1 MTYKLR
7 KFLRQNSPLLA
18 VMGFLSVLSI
28 VTSPNFFWAIFP
40 IAGMGIPVFISFAQ
54 IFFSEDDDAQR
65 GKARGFNAQ
74 TVANAEASASA
85 APIALDRSLAAQL
98 EQVKTYRKAV
108 DELTRNASGGRKESL
123 TRLTAQ
129 FAEWQKS
136 VEQTAQRISVY
147 RSNPVVQQDLRAV
160 PESIKKLESELA
172 IEKNENVRAQLQ
184 RTLAARKSQLA
195 SLEKLQSA
203 VREAEIQLESTVS
216 SLGTIYSQA
225 LAGQSATAIADYA
238 QLSADVDEQ
247 VRVLDD
253 QLQSI
258 EEVRLGRAA
267 ANISN

>member
-1 MTYKLR
+1 MSSKFR
-7 KFLRQNSPLLA
+7 KFLRQSSSLLA
-18 VMGFLSVLSI
+18 VMGFLAALSI
-28 VTSPNFFWAIFP
+28 ITSPHYFWAIYP
-40 IAGMGIPVFISFAQ
+40 ILGMGIPVFI
-54 IFFSEDDDAQR
+54 IFMNTMLGENKDAQASA
-65 GKARGFNAQ
+65 ARGLNAQ
-74 TVANAEASASA
+74 TVANAEAAA

-98 EQVKTYRKAV
+98 EQVKTYRKAL
-108 DELTRNASGGRKESL
+108 DELTRNASGARKDSL
-123 TRLTAQ
+123 ARLSAQ

-136 VEQTAQRISVY
+136 VEQTAQKISVY
-147 RSNPVVQQDLRAV
+147 RANPVIQQDLRAV
-160 PESIKKLESELA
+160 PESIKKLEGELVT
-172 IEKNENVRAQLQ
+172 EKNDNVRAQLSK
-184 RTLAARKSQLA
+184 TLATRKSQLA

-238 QLSADVDEQ
+238 HLGQDVDEQ

-258 EEVRLGRAA
+258 EEVRLGRAS